1 MPRPVA
7 RNLVKKSLVD
17 QICAHCVDE
26 EGLEQYLIKWKHEIP
41 SQAVL
46 SWHYLDDL
54 ASIADSLQTYIN
66 NFVSSIKSGYGN
78 GSLQLPPAEVASL
91 KRKSPHDESSS
102 TRASSLDTSTSTSST
117 IPILSPKL
125 EVWNGV
131 LLKKSGDIYPHPMTS
146 GVERIDATT
155 VPTPA
160 MLSAAKAHLADGVKQ
175 GRKYVRRQFLQQLAS
190 IPGPPVTFVNE
201 VNKET
206 PSLSFTYIQD
216 YVLGE
221 GVSRDDADAVK
232 MGCKKCRPDM
242 GGNRGCEYTTKCDC
256 LEFAAP
262 DESRCKDDEQKEQ
275 FAAWISGEADSEGL
289 PKRFPYKKDHVNNL
303 FVLDTFYL
311 DSRNAI
317 YECNELCR
325 CGSGCK
331 NRLVQKGRKVPLEIF
346 KTRGRGFGL
355 RCPID
360 LKRGQYID
368 RYLGELITDGE
379 ADAREESGDFNKASY
394 MFWLDKFAGNED
406 DPAELH
412 KSDCFVA
419 DGEKMGGP
427 TRFINHSCDP
437 NCRLFTVSYNRF
449 DRRIYD
455 LAFFALENIP
465 AGTELTFDYMDP
477 EEGEAGQAANE
488 DMEEGGVAVDCLCGA
503 SNCRG
508 KLWM

>member
-1 MPRPVA
+1 TVLYDLEPQGVVTVRFKEAESAALCAEAFNGRWFDKRKVIAYVPQHREDYAKSKGSGQDGLQDIDEDEPDDDDDEKERVA
-7 RNLVKKSLVD
+7 GSAVEGHRTLEAEKEKDPAAEAQNVQDGGLKTNAYEQVD
-17 QICAHCVDE
+17 NIYAHRIDDT
-26 EGLEQYLIKWKHEIP
+26 GAEQYLIKWKHEIL
-41 SQAVL
+41 SDAVL
-46 SWHYLDDL
+46 SWHNLDDL
-54 ASIADSLQTYIN
+54 VSVADLLQTYIN
-66 NFVSSIKSGYGN
+66 NFVLSLKSGYGN
-78 GSLQLPPAEVASL
+78 GSLRLPSAEVTSL
-91 KRKSPHDESSS
+91 KRKSPHDESPS
-102 TRASSLDTSTSTSST
+102 TRASSLDTSTSTSS
-117 IPILSPKL
+117 IRPPRKL

-131 LLKKSGDIYPHPMTS
+131 LLKKSGDIYPHALAS
-146 GVERIDATT
+146 GVQRIDATT
-155 VPTPA
+155 VPTPE

-175 GRKYVRRQFLQQLAS
+175 GRKFVRRQFLQQLAS

-221 GVSRDDADAVK
+221 GASRDDADAVK

-289 PKRFPYKKDHVNNL
+289 PKRFPYKKDHVNDL

-379 ADAREESGDFNKASY
+379 ADAREESGDFNKA
-394 MFWLDKFAGNED
+394 
-406 DPAELH
+406 
-412 KSDCFVA
+412 
-419 DGEKMGGP
+419 
-427 TRFINHSCDP
+427 
-437 NCRLFTVSYNRF
+437 
-449 DRRIYD
+449 
-455 LAFFALENIP
+455 
-465 AGTELTFDYMDP
+465 
-477 EEGEAGQAANE
+477 
-488 DMEEGGVAVDCLCGA
+488 
-503 SNCRG
+503 
-508 KLWM
+508 